1 MRNAENSVDGSRSTG
16 IAGLLHTGRISPPA
30 GTAYTTGVTAGILGG
45 TANNKYIADNS
56 GSGLASGVGV
66 EKAVHVDKKEVQVQD
81 KVQVQVKDEVQVQAQ
96 VQDEV
101 QVQVQVQAQQDTSAG
116 FFSMRK
122 LTDDN
127 ANDDGSINNKEDDD
141 GAGLDKDKDKEEE
154 EEAIK
159 TETEAIID
167 QQESQPRPTNSDS
180 KASTLLHVAEAAKAV
195 NVNRPLNLTRDPSA
209 LAHLL
214 KTKRSQRGRKSDPR
228 MEVAV
233 VAKLSNPALTLRQ
246 ALVQGGFVFRPKH
259 NPAGPLGLGV
269 GGFDERRG
277 RKGRAPKGT
286 ANDLVDQDG
295 EYWLVHVALVCLCIY
310 IYIILYIYIYGFR
323 LAVAFAS

>member
-1 MRNAENSVDGSRSTG
+1 
-16 IAGLLHTGRISPPA
+16 
-30 GTAYTTGVTAGILGG
+30 
-45 TANNKYIADNS
+45 
-56 GSGLASGVGV
+56 
-66 EKAVHVDKKEVQVQD
+66 
-81 KVQVQVKDEVQVQAQ
+81 
-96 VQDEV
+96 
-101 QVQVQVQAQQDTSAG
+101 
-116 FFSMRK
+116 MRK

-127 ANDDGSINNKEDDD
+127 ANDNGSINNKEDDD
-141 GAGLDKDKDKEEE
+141 GTGLDKDKDKEEE

-167 QQESQPRPTNSDS
+167 QQESQPRPTNSES

-195 NVNRPLNLTRDPSA
+195 AVNRPLNLTRDPSA

-295 EYWLVHVALVCLCIY
+295 EYWLHVVLVCLCIY
-310 IYIILYIYIYGFR
+310 IYMYMHMYIYICTYNIYIWFSFR
-323 LAVAFAS
+323 SCLCLITSHANIYNFFYSSLYSDCLQA